1 MSTVKFI
8 HSLCISNDLSI
19 FSEQEDKKADSVK
32 DNTDLNGASVNDTN
46 SIEKVSTDGL
56 MKYIFLYFLAI
67 YASTSLKEKM

>member
-32 DNTDLNGASVNDTN
+32 DSTDLNGASVNDTH

-56 MKYIFLYFLAI
+56 TKYIFLYFLAI
-67 YASTSLKEKM
+67 HASTSLKEKM

>member
-8 HSLCISNDLSI
+8 DSLCISNDLSI
-19 FSEQEDKKADSVK
+19 FSEQDDKKADSVK
-32 DNTDLNGASVNDTN
+32 DSTDLNGASVNDTN

-56 MKYIFLYFLAI
+56 AKYIFLYFLAI